1 MHNFSLLF
9 LCEKEKNQNTSDIYC
24 KKYRKML
31 DYAHGHKTS
40 DKYKNKRRN
49 FRICLMKMPE
59 SSSTHLVFTV
69 CITSA
74 VPSWGIMRMPRVKK
88 HKYIGR

>member
-1 MHNFSLLF
+1 
-9 LCEKEKNQNTSDIYC
+9 
-24 KKYRKML
+24 
-31 DYAHGHKTS
+31 
-40 DKYKNKRRN
+40 
-49 FRICLMKMPE
+49 MKMPE

>member
-1 MHNFSLLF
+1 
-9 LCEKEKNQNTSDIYC
+9 
-24 KKYRKML
+24 
-31 DYAHGHKTS
+31 
-40 DKYKNKRRN
+40 
-49 FRICLMKMPE
+49 MKMPE

-69 CITSA
+69 CITSV